1 MPLIIIT
8 GTPASGKS
16 KRTSELKKYFIEQS
30 KDVHIIS
37 EFEHIK
43 KAGFEVNSFYKG
55 MSILLLINGI
65 KYK

>member
-16 KRTSELKKYFIEQS
+16 RRTAELKQYFKEQS
-30 KDVHIIS
+30 KDVHIVS

-43 KAGFEVNSFYKG
+43 KAGFDVNSFYKG
-55 MSILLLINGI
+55 MLVL
-65 KYK
+65 